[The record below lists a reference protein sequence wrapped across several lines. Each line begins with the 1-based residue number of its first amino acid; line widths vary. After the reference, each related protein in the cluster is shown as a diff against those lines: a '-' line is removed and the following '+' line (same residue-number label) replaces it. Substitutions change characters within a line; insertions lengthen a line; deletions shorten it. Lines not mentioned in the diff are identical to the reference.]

1 MAAPPPHHGTNTMKY
16 LITGAGGQIGS
27 RLTALLHGKADVFA
41 ADRRTLDITRR
52 DDVLQAALAFR
63 PDVIIN
69 AAAYTAVDDAER
81 EPETAFA
88 VNATGAGHVAQAAQ
102 TVGAVMVQIST
113 DYVFDGRRAAPY
125 RETDLPSPLNVYGQS
140 KYAGEQAVQAAC
152 ARHLIVRTAW
162 VFGKHGGNFVKT
174 LLRLGRRQHVLN
186 VVDDQ
191 RGNPTY
197 ADDAAAALLHM
208 AEQAAQGKA
217 AWGVYHFAGD
227 TAVSRDE
234 FARAVLVQA
243 AAQGLLPRVPE
254 VRPVSG
260 RDYPSAAERPADSR
274 LDCRKVQAAF
284 GIAPSDWR
292 AALHDLSDYFD

>member
-1 MAAPPPHHGTNTMKY
+1 MKY
-16 LITGAGGQIGS
+16 LITGADGQIGS
-27 RLTALLHGKADVFA
+27 RLTALLHGKADAFA
-41 ADRRTLDITRR
+41 ADLRTLFMTRR
-52 DDVLQAALAFR
+52 VVVLEGEHAFR
-63 PDVIIN
+63 PDFVIN

-81 EPETAFA
+81 EPEAAFA
-88 VNATGAGHVAQAAQ
+88 VNAAGAAHLAQAAQ
-102 TVGAVMVQIST
+102 SVGAVMVQIST

-208 AEQAAQGKA
+208 AEQAVRDNA

-243 AAQGLLPRVPE
+243 AAQGLLPRVPD
-254 VRPVSG
+254 VRPVSS

-274 LDCRKVQAAF
+274 LDCCKVQAAF

>member
-1 MAAPPPHHGTNTMKY
+1 MKY

-88 VNATGAGHVAQAAQ
+88 VNAAGAAHLAQAAQ

-113 DYVFDGRRAAPY
+113 DYVFDGCRAAPY
-125 RETDLPSPLNVYGQS
+125 RETDPPSPLNVYGQS
-140 KYAGEQAVQAAC
+140 KYAGEQVVQAAC

-174 LLRLGRRQHVLN
+174 LLRLGRRQPVLN

-197 ADDAAAALLHM
+197 ADDAAAAL
-208 AEQAAQGKA
+208 
-217 AWGVYHFAGD
+217 
-227 TAVSRDE
+227 
-234 FARAVLVQA
+234 
-243 AAQGLLPRVPE
+243 
-254 VRPVSG
+254 
-260 RDYPSAAERPADSR
+260 
-274 LDCRKVQAAF
+274 
-284 GIAPSDWR
+284 
-292 AALHDLSDYFD
+292 

>member
-1 MAAPPPHHGTNTMKY
+1 MKY

-52 DDVLQAALAFR
+52 DDVLQAALSFH

-81 EPETAFA
+81 EPEAAFA
-88 VNATGAGHVAQAAQ
+88 VNAAGAGHLAQAAQ
-102 TVGAVMVQIST
+102 TVGAAMVQIST

-208 AEQAAQGKA
+208 AEQAVQGKA
-217 AWGVYHFAGD
+217 TWGVYHFAGD

-243 AAQGLLPRVPE
+243 AAQGLLPRVPG
-254 VRPVSG
+254 VRPVSS
-260 RDYPSAAERPADSR
+260 RDYPSAAERPVDSR
-274 LDCRKVQAAF
+274 LDSRKVQAAF
-284 GIAPSDWR
+284 GIAPSNWR

>member
-1 MAAPPPHHGTNTMKY
+1 MKY

-27 RLTALLHGKADVFA
+27 RLTALLHSKADVFA

-52 DDVLQAALAFR
+52 DDVLQAAIAFR
-63 PDVIIN
+63 PDVVIN

-88 VNATGAGHVAQAAQ
+88 VNAAGAAHLAQAAQ
-102 TVGAVMVQIST
+102 TVGAAMVQIST

-125 RETDLPSPLNVYGQS
+125 RETDQPSPLNVYGQS

-197 ADDAAAALLHM
+197 ADDAAAALLQM
-208 AEQAAQGKA
+208 AEQAVQGKV

-254 VRPVSG
+254 VHPVSS

>member
-1 MAAPPPHHGTNTMKY
+1 MKY
-16 LITGAGGQIGS
+16 LITGADGQIGS

-63 PDVIIN
+63 PDVVIN
-69 AAAYTAVDDAER
+69 AAAYTAVDNAEH

-88 VNATGAGHVAQAAQ
+88 VNATGAAHLAQAAQ
-102 TVGAVMVQIST
+102 SVGAVMMQIST

-125 RETDLPSPLNVYGQS
+125 RETDQPSPLNVYGQS

-152 ARHLIVRTAW
+152 TRHLIVRTAW

-174 LLRLGRRQHVLN
+174 LLRLGRRQPVLN

-208 AEQAAQGKA
+208 AEQAVQGKA
-217 AWGVYHFAGD
+217 AWGV
-227 TAVSRDE
+227 
-234 FARAVLVQA
+234 
-243 AAQGLLPRVPE
+243 
-254 VRPVSG
+254 
-260 RDYPSAAERPADSR
+260 
-274 LDCRKVQAAF
+274 
-284 GIAPSDWR
+284 
-292 AALHDLSDYFD
+292 

>member
-1 MAAPPPHHGTNTMKY
+1 M
-16 LITGAGGQIGS
+16 
-27 RLTALLHGKADVFA
+27 FA

-81 EPETAFA
+81 EPEAAFA
-88 VNATGAGHVAQAAQ
+88 VNAAGAVHLAQAAH
-102 TVGAVMVQIST
+102 TVGAAMVQIST
-113 DYVFDGRRAAPY
+113 DYIFDGRRAAPY

-174 LLRLGRRQHVLN
+174 LLRLGRQQNVLN

-208 AEQAAQGKA
+208 AEQAVRGKA

-254 VRPVSG
+254 VRPVSS
-260 RDYPSAAERPADSR
+260 RNYPSAAERPADSR

-292 AALHDLSDYFD
+292 AALHDLSGYLD

>member
-1 MAAPPPHHGTNTMKY
+1 MAAPPHHGTNTMKY
-16 LITGAGGQIGS
+16 LITGADGQIGN

-52 DDVLQAALAFR
+52 DDVLQAALAFC

-81 EPETAFA
+81 EPEAAFA
-88 VNATGAGHVAQAAQ
+88 VNAAGAAHLAQAAQ
-102 TVGAVMVQIST
+102 TVGAAMVQIST

-125 RETDLPSPLNVYGQS
+125 RETDQPSPLNVYGQS

-174 LLRLGRRQHVLN
+174 LLRLGRQHVLN

-197 ADDAAAALLHM
+197 ADDAATALLHM

-243 AAQGLLPRVPE
+243 AAQRLLPRVPD
-254 VRPVSG
+254 VRPVSS

>member
-1 MAAPPPHHGTNTMKY
+1 MKY

-27 RLTALLHGKADVFA
+27 RLTALLHGKADVFV

-81 EPETAFA
+81 EPEAAFA
-88 VNATGAGHVAQAAQ
+88 VNAAGAAHLAQAAQ
-102 TVGAVMVQIST
+102 TVGAAMVQIST

-125 RETDLPSPLNVYGQS
+125 RETDLPLPLNVYGQS

-208 AEQAAQGKA
+208 AEQAVQGKA
-217 AWGVYHFAGD
+217 TWGVYHFAGD

-243 AAQGLLPRVPE
+243 AAQGLLPRVPG
-254 VRPVSG
+254 VRPVSS
-260 RDYPSAAERPADSR
+260 RDYPSAAERPVDSR
-274 LDCRKVQAAF
+274 LDSRKVQAAF
-284 GIAPSDWR
+284 GIAPSNWR